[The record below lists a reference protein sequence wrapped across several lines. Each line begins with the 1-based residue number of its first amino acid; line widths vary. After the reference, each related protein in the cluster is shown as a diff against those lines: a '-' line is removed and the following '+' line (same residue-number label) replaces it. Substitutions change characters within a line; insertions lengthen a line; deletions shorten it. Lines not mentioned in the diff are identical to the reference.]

1 MKLTKRAVALAV
13 AVVMAL
19 SLTACNSSNGSSD
32 AKYRVG
38 IIQQLEH
45 QALDAAT
52 NGFRQAL
59 IDTLGE
65 ENVTFDFQNAQ
76 NDANNC
82 TTIVTKFVTD
92 KVDLIMANAT
102 TALQAAAAATDSIP
116 VVGTSITDYIS
127 AGVIDSN
134 DKPGRNVTGAS
145 DLAPID
151 QQIALLTELCPEA
164 KHIGIVY
171 CSSESN
177 SAFQGEQAQKYLTA
191 AGLTSEIFTFS
202 DSNDMQGV
210 LTSVV
215 SKVDAIYI
223 PTDNTAAENMEMVK
237 NITVPAGIPVVTGEE
252 NMCSVGGLATLSISY
267 YSMGYSAGQMAAEI
281 LKDGKKPA
289 DMPIVYA
296 TETTGK
302 YNADIAAELNWAIP
316 AGLEAVE

>member
-1 MKLTKRAVALAV
+1 MKNIKRAAALALV
-13 AVVMAL
+13 VVMVF
-19 SLTACNSSNGSSD
+19 SMTACNTTKAD
-32 AKYRVG
+32 AKYKVG

-52 NGFRQAL
+52 AGFKQAL

-65 ENVTFDFQNAQ
+65 ANITFDFQNAQ
-76 NDANNC
+76 NDSNNC

-116 VVGTSITDYIS
+116 VIGTSITDYMS

-151 QQIALLTELCPEA
+151 QQIEMLLELCPDA
-164 KHIGIVY
+164 KMVGILY
-171 CSSESN
+171 CSGEPN
-177 SAFQGEQAQKYLTA
+177 SVFQGNEAEKYLTA
-191 AGLTSEIFTFS
+191 AGVASTVFTFA

-210 LTSVV
+210 LTNAV
-215 SKVDAIYI
+215 SKVDVIYI

-237 NITVPAGIPVVTGEE
+237 NITVPAGVPVITGEE
-252 NMCSVGGLATLSISY
+252 NMCSIGGLATLSISY
-267 YSMGYSAGQMAAEI
+267 YSMGYSAGEMAAEI

-289 DMPIVYA
+289 EMPIVYA
-296 TETTGK
+296 AETTRK
-302 YNADIAAELNWAIP
+302 YNAEIAAALGMTIP
-316 AGLEAVE
+316 DSLEAIG

>member
-1 MKLTKRAVALAV
+1 MKNFKRAAILALV
-13 AVVMAL
+13 TVMVL
-19 SLTACNSSNGSSD
+19 SMAACGGSKAD
-32 AKYRVG
+32 AKYKVG

-52 NGFRQAL
+52 EGFKQGM
-59 IDTLGE
+59 IDALGE
-65 ENVTFDFQNAQ
+65 GNVTFDFQNAQ

-116 VVGTSITDYIS
+116 VVGTSITDYMS

-151 QQIALLTELCPEA
+151 QQIALLQEVCPDA
-164 KHIGIVY
+164 KTVGVVY
-171 CSSESN
+171 CSSEPN
-177 SAFQGEQAQKYLTA
+177 SAFQAEQAQKYLTE
-191 AGLTSEIFTFS
+191 AGLAYEVFTFS

-210 LTSVV
+210 LTNAVT
-215 SKVDAIYI
+215 KIDAIYI

-237 NITVPAGIPVVTGEE
+237 NITVPAGIPVICGEE
-252 NMCSVGGLATLSISY
+252 NMCSIGGLATLSISY

-296 TETTGK
+296 TETTRK
-302 YNADIAAELNWAIP
+302 YNADLAAELNWEIP
-316 AGLEAVE
+316 ADLEAIG

>member
-1 MKLTKRAVALAV
+1 MKNFKRAAILALV
-13 AVVMAL
+13 VVMVL
-19 SLTACNSSNGSSD
+19 SMTACGGSKAD
-32 AKYRVG
+32 GKYKVG

-52 NGFRQAL
+52 DGFKQGM

-65 ENVTFDFQNAQ
+65 GNVTFDFQNAQ

-102 TALQAAAAATDSIP
+102 TALQAAAAATNSIP
-116 VVGTSITDYIS
+116 VVGTSITDYMS

-151 QQIALLTELCPEA
+151 QQIALLQEVCPDA
-164 KHIGIVY
+164 KTVGVLY
-171 CSSESN
+171 CSSEPN
-177 SAFQGEQAQKYLTA
+177 SAFQAEQAQKYLA
-191 AGLTSEIFTFS
+191 EAGLAFEVFTFA

-210 LTSVV
+210 LTNAVT
-215 SKVDAIYI
+215 KIDAIYI

-237 NITVPAGIPVVTGEE
+237 NITVPAGIPVICGEE
-252 NMCSVGGLATLSISY
+252 NMCSIGGLATLSISY
-267 YSMGYSAGQMAAEI
+267 YSMGYSAGQMAAQI

-289 DMPIVYA
+289 EMPIVYA
-296 TETTGK
+296 AETTRK
-302 YNADIAAELNWAIP
+302 YNADLAAELGWEIP
-316 AGLEAVE
+316 DGLEAIG